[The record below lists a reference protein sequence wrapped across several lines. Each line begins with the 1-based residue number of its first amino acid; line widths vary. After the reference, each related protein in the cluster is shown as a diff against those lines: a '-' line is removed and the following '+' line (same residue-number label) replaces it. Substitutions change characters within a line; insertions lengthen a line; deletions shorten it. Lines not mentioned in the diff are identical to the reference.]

1 MHWHLGHSIQICVLA
16 HGYNMDKPRAKETTP
31 HRQRLKNTT
40 SHTHVDT
47 NTIHDCIE
55 TTSNAHGNSMDSST
69 STLVDRIGS
78 FSFRV

>member
-16 HGYNMDKPRAKETTP
+16 HGLDKPRAKETTP
-31 HRQRLKNTT
+31 HRRRHKNTT
-40 SHTHVDT
+40 SHTHADT
-47 NTIHDCIE
+47 NTVHDCIE
-55 TTSNAHGNSMDSST
+55 TTSDAHGNPIDSST